1 MQITTL
7 QYHTFIDSN
16 PSSYVDVFTAGY
28 LVITPPLVL
37 IGGLLAEG
45 RTRDVCRFGQ
55 PRRADWSQK
64 GPRNNGRLFCRIHI
78 TRRDG
83 CCMAKMGLP
92 QLVLYLI
99 IILRIRES
107 GSFTQVILGFQKKN
121 LIP

>member
-55 PRRADWSQK
+55 PRRADWPQK
-64 GPRNNGRLFCRIHI
+64 GTRNNGRERPKGGFPL
-78 TRRDG
+78 T
-83 CCMAKMGLP
+83 A
-92 QLVLYLI
+92 
-99 IILRIRES
+99 E
-107 GSFTQVILGFQKKN
+107 TVIWQ
-121 LIP
+121 I